1 MQLVGTQDCISVIE
15 YLPNM
20 HKALNLIIS
29 TVLNWAKLLC
39 TPVIP
44 ALKVESGGSGVQ
56 GRPQLQRKMKDSL
69 SHVRQK

>member
-1 MQLVGTQDCISVIE
+1 
-15 YLPNM
+15 M